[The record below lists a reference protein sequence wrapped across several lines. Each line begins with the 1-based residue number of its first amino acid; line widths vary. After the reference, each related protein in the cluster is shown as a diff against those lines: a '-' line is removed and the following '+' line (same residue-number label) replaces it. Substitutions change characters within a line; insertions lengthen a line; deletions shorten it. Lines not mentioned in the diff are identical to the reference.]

1 MQKTFFLF
9 IFKGIGALSSMILGM
24 IISRFYGVDIFGDY
38 GILLSYVTIFSLFA
52 TWGLNIYIIEHRVM
66 KISGDLLKFWLLISF
81 FSSIIASL
89 LFYIKF
95 NNFYLG
101 ITVLVLSILAIQ
113 GAFLMLLN
121 KQYYNSLLN
130 DFLKYI
136 VPIIFVYFGYY
147 FFNEESFF
155 NIYLISQIFLLIICL
170 FSFIKLVNY
179 EKKSINIRLNDLL
192 FYGGIPTASALLLL
206 LNAQFDRLILSQ
218 IVSKEMI
225 GVYFAAQSLMALI
238 SYATIS
244 VMMVITPQLVK
255 LYKEKDFLN
264 LSKLSRKYCILLIS
278 FSAFVL
284 LLSVFFSNIYFN
296 FYGIKSIEGY
306 YCILILLSGVTLSQ
320 FFGFGMTISIYTEY
334 KKKLLYYQLFV
345 FIISSILCF
354 LLSKEYGIIG
364 ASISTSL
371 GIVLI
376 KFLIWLDYKKR
387 NIKVGI
393 I

>member
-1 MQKTFFLF
+1 MRKAFILF
-9 IFKGIGALSSMILGM
+9 SFKAIGALSSLILGM

-52 TWGLNIYIIEHRVM
+52 TWGLNIYIIEHRIM
-66 KISGDLLKFWLLISF
+66 KISGDLLKFWLLISLF
-81 FSSIIASL
+81 FSIIASL

-101 ITVLVLSILAIQ
+101 ITVLLLSILAIQ

-147 FFNEESFF
+147 FFNEKSFF
-155 NIYLISQIFLLIICL
+155 NIYLISQIFLLIVCL

-179 EKKSINIRLNDLL
+179 EKKSINIKLNDFL

-278 FSAFVL
+278 FSTFVL

-296 FYGIKSIEGY
+296 FYGIKNIEGY

-364 ASISTSL
+364 ASISTST

>member
-1 MQKTFFLF
+1 MRKAFILFFL
-9 IFKGIGALSSMILGM
+9 KGIGALSSLILGM
-24 IISRFYGVDIFGDY
+24 IISRFYGVDVFGDY
-38 GILLSYVTIFSLFA
+38 GVLLSYVAIFSLFA
-52 TWGLNIYIIEHRVM
+52 TWGVNIYIIEYRVM
-66 KISGDLLKFWLLISF
+66 KISGNLLKFWLLSSLF
-81 FSSIIASL
+81 FSIIASL

-101 ITVLVLSILAIQ
+101 ISVLLLSVLAIQ

-121 KQYYNSLLN
+121 KQYYNSFLN

-136 VPIIFVYFGYY
+136 MPIIFIYFGYY
-147 FFNEESFF
+147 FFNEKSFF
-155 NIYLISQIFLLIICL
+155 NIYIISQIFLLIICIL
-170 FSFIKLVNY
+170 SFIKLINY
-179 EKKSINIRLNDLL
+179 EKKSINIKLNYFLL
-192 FYGGIPTASALLLL
+192 YGGIPTASALLLL
-206 LNAQFDRLILSQ
+206 LNAQFDRLILSHV
-218 IVSKEMI
+218 VSKEMV

-238 SYATIS
+238 SYAAIS

-255 LYKEKDFLN
+255 LYKEEDFLN
-264 LSKLSRKYCILLIS
+264 LSKLSRKYCILLIF
-278 FSAFVL
+278 FSTFIL
-284 LLSVFFSNIYFN
+284 LLSVFFSNIYLN

-306 YCILILLSGVTLSQ
+306 YCILILLSGITLSQ
-320 FFGFGMTISIYTEY
+320 FFGFGMTISIYTEH

-345 FIISSILCF
+345 FIVSSILCF

-364 ASISTSL
+364 ASISTSI